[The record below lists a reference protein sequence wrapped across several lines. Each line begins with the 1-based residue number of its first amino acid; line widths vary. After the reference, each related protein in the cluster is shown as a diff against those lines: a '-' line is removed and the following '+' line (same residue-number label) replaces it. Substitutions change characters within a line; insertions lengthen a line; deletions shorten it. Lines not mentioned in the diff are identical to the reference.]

1 MSTLTD
7 ILRDADPLRDE
18 PAWDAH
24 AHHARRSA
32 VMTAAAARR
41 APAHPSRRW
50 LVQVVAAATLV
61 VAAGVGWRVA
71 PSPAVNVSAAAV
83 RFEVRLAET
92 TPSSDQREAVVSASS
107 RRIYLN
113 EQAIV
118 TNADI
123 ASAVVV
129 PGNSSSEFSVEVTF
143 TPEGAGKM
151 RRATED
157 HIGEPLAIL
166 IDGRVAL
173 APMIRSAID
182 TSAVITGHYSQIE
195 AERIAAGL
203 VGR

>member
-1 MSTLTD
+1 MSALTD

-24 AHHARRSA
+24 AHRARRSA
-32 VMTAAAARR
+32 IVAAAARR
-41 APAHPSRRW
+41 APARPSRRW

-92 TPSSDQREAVVSASS
+92 TPSSDRHEAVVAASS
-107 RRIYLN
+107 RRIYLD

-129 PGNSSSEFSVEVTF
+129 PGDSSSEFSVEVTF
-143 TPEGAGKM
+143 TPEAADKM

-173 APMIRSAID
+173 APVIRSAID
-182 TSAVITGHYSQIE
+182 TSAVITGHYSQTE

-203 VGR
+203 VVR